1 MPPTR
6 RLRSLTHYVRGRAH
20 TNIELSIHQVTRGE
34 EIAAA
39 IDNAQTSGA
48 TALNVLSS
56 PLFFAHLH
64 LILDR
69 AAALRLPAIYD
80 FPEMAEE
87 GGFAVYGPRLSQ
99 FFVKVMAQQIVKL
112 FKGAKVADVPVEQPT
127 TDPTNFARSC

>member
-1 MPPTR
+1 MAMLCATLPGSSWR
-6 RLRSLTHYVRGRAH
+6 SLRSKGL
-20 TNIELSIHQVTRGE
+20 QVTRGE

-39 IDNAQTSGA
+39 IDNAQTSDA

-99 FFVKVMAQQIVKL
+99 FFVKVIPSKSSNYSKGPKL
-112 FKGAKVADVPVEQPT
+112 PT
-127 TDPTNFARSC
+127 SG